1 MPSPDEHET
10 EEQKM
15 AKERDVDKLVSIFD
29 LKIQKALNLKESV
42 SARVMLSYDKGKNS
56 REFKVL
62 SRQIPELMKHRIEL
76 WLETHM
82 DLNDFV
88 SRSTLD
94 YVDADDLPHVINY

>member
-1 MPSPDEHET
+1 
-10 EEQKM
+10 M

-29 LKIQKALNLKESV
+29 VRIQKALNLEKRI
-42 SARVMLSYDKGKNS
+42 SARVMLSYDKGKSS

-62 SRQIPELMKHRIEL
+62 SKQIPEEMKRRIKQ

-88 SRSTLD
+88 SKSTLD
-94 YVDADDLPHVINY
+94 YVDADHLPQVINY

>member
-1 MPSPDEHET
+1 
-10 EEQKM
+10 M

-29 LKIQKALNLKESV
+29 VRIQKALNLEECI

-62 SRQIPELMKHRIEL
+62 SKQIPEEMKHRIKL

-88 SRSTLD
+88 TRSSLD
-94 YVDADDLPHVINY
+94 CVDADNLPVAINY